1 MYDFKRW
8 QGCESSA
15 QCGLSPEDTRAT
27 DKGEIV
33 DCLRMIAAEAR
44 KVYSRIIDQLS
55 RKLVVNRSVRDAQN
69 EAMNIFGPATFAVM
83 LSVLVP
89 ERLGLSPMARSLV
102 IHSTS
107 ARLNATAS

>member
-1 MYDFKRW
+1 MYDFTGG
-8 QGCESSA
+8 QGCGFSA
-15 QCGLSPEDTRAT
+15 QCGLFPEDTRAA

-33 DCLRMIAAEAR
+33 DCLRTIAAEAR
-44 KVYSRIIDQLS
+44 KVYSRIIDQLG
-55 RKLVVNRSVRDAQN
+55 RKLVVNRSVRDVQN
-69 EAMNIFGPATFAVM
+69 EAMNIFGPATFAVI

-89 ERLGLSPMARSLV
+89 ERHGLSPMARSLV